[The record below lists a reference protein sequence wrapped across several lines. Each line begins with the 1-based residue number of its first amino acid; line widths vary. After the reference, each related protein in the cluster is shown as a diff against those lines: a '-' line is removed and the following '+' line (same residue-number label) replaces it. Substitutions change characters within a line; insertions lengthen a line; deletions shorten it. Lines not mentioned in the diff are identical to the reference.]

1 MFTAKEKKMKMREDG
16 PEMKFAKHA
25 EKDVKYLMILS

>member
-1 MFTAKEKKMKMREDG
+1 MEMREDG

-25 EKDVKYLMILS
+25 EKDVKYLMILSWYISKNW